1 MAGAARKKLVGR
13 YEVGRTIGQ
22 GSFAKVKFAVDT
34 DTGAPV
40 AMKVLDKAT
49 ILNHRMLQQIKK
61 EISIMKI
68 VRHPNIVRLN
78 EVLAGQTKIY
88 IILELMTGG
97 ELFDKIARQGK
108 LRENEARKYFQQLID
123 AIDYCHSKGVY
134 HRDLKPENLLLDSRG
149 NLKVSDFGLSTL
161 SQNGGGLLHTTC
173 GTPNYIAPEVLSNDG
188 YDGSAA
194 DLWSCGVILYVL
206 MAGYLPFEESDLTT
220 LYDKITAARF
230 SCPDWFSPRA
240 KSLIQR
246 ILDANPN
253 TRMTIEEIRAD
264 IWFKKNYVALRRG
277 EDENVSLDDVQA
289 VFDNIKDKYVSEQVT
304 HKDGG
309 PLVMNAFEMITL
321 SQGLDLSSLFDRQQ
335 DFVKRQ
341 TRFVSRKP
349 AKTIVAT
356 IEVVADSM
364 GIKVHSQNYKLRL
377 EGVSTNKMSPLA
389 VVLEIFEV
397 APSLFMVDVRKV
409 AGDTLEYHR
418 FYKNLCSKLESII
431 WRPIEVSAKSAL
443 LRTTTC

>member
-22 GSFAKVKFAVDT
+22 GSFAKVKFAVDA

-40 AMKVLDKAT
+40 AMKVLDKAA

-88 IILELMTGG
+88 IIMELITGG

-123 AIDYCHSKGVY
+123 AINYCHSKGVY

-149 NLKVSDFGLSTL
+149 NLKVSDFGLSSL
-161 SQNGGGLLHTTC
+161 SQNGFLHTTC
-173 GTPNYIAPEVLSNDG
+173 GTPNYVAPEVLSDGG
-188 YDGSAA
+188 YDGSAS
-194 DLWSCGVILYVL
+194 DVWSCGVILYIL
-206 MAGYLPFEESDLTT
+206 MAGCLPFEENDLPT
-220 LYDKITAARF
+220 LYDKITAAHF
-230 SCPDWFSPRA
+230 SCPDWFSQGA

-246 ILDANPN
+246 ILDPNPK
-253 TRMTIEEIRAD
+253 TRMTIKEMKAD
-264 IWFKKNYVALRRG
+264 TWFSKNYVGVRHG

-289 VFDNIKDKYVSEQVT
+289 AFDNIEDKYVSEQVT
-304 HKDGG
+304 RNDGG
-309 PLVMNAFEMITL
+309 PLMMNAFEMITL
-321 SQGLDLSSLFDRQQ
+321 SQGLNLSSLFDRQQ
-335 DFVKRQ
+335 EYVKRQ

-349 AKTIVAT
+349 AKTIAAT

-364 GIKVHSQNYKLRL
+364 GLKVHSQNYKLRL
-377 EGVSTNKMSPLA
+377 EGVSSNKMSPFA

-397 APSLFMVDVRKV
+397 TPSLFMVDVRKV
-409 AGDTLEYHR
+409 AGDSLEYHR

-443 LRTTTC
+443 LMTTTC

>member
-22 GSFAKVKFAVDT
+22 GSFAKVKFAVDA

-49 ILNHRMLQQIKK
+49 ILNNRMLQQIKK

-68 VRHPNIVRLN
+68 VRHPNIIRLN

-88 IILELMTGG
+88 IIMELITGG

-123 AIDYCHSKGVY
+123 AINYCHSKGVY

-149 NLKVSDFGLSTL
+149 NLKVSDFGLSSL
-161 SQNGGGLLHTTC
+161 SQNGFLHTTC
-173 GTPNYIAPEVLSNDG
+173 GTPNYVAPEVLSDGG

-194 DLWSCGVILYVL
+194 DVWSCGVILYVL
-206 MAGYLPFEESDLTT
+206 MAGYLPFEENDLPT
-220 LYDKITAARF
+220 LYDKITAAHF
-230 SCPDWFSPRA
+230 SCPDWFSQGA

-246 ILDANPN
+246 ILDPNPK
-253 TRMTIEEIRAD
+253 TRMTIKEMKAD
-264 IWFKKNYVALRRG
+264 TWFSKNYVGVRHG

-289 VFDNIKDKYVSEQVT
+289 AFDNIKDKYVSEQVT
-304 HKDGG
+304 RNDGG
-309 PLVMNAFEMITL
+309 PLMMNAFEMITL
-321 SQGLDLSSLFDRQQ
+321 SQGLNLSSLFDRQQ
-335 DFVKRQ
+335 EYVKRQ

-349 AKTIVAT
+349 AKTIAAT
-356 IEVVADSM
+356 IEGAADSM
-364 GIKVHSQNYKLRL
+364 GLKVHSQNYKLRL
-377 EGVSTNKMSPLA
+377 EGVSSNKMSPFA
-389 VVLEIFEV
+389 VVLE
-397 APSLFMVDVRKV
+397 
-409 AGDTLEYHR
+409 

-431 WRPIEVSAKSAL
+431 WRPIEVSAKSVL